1 MSKRHKLLQRI
12 LGGHSDA
19 GIRFNELRRLLRKL
33 EFIERVCGSHHIFVR
48 RDIAERVNLQR
59 DGKHAKPYQI
69 RQVRRMILKSRIGI
83 EE

>member
-1 MSKRHKLLQRI
+1 MGRQHKLLQKI

-19 GIRFNELRRLLRKL
+19 NIRFNELRRLLKKL
-33 EFIERVCGSHHIFVR
+33 GFVERVRGSHHVFVR
-48 RDIAERVNLQR
+48 RGIAERVILQR

-69 RQVRRMILKSRIGI
+69 RQVRRMVLRNRLGL